1 MTKLYDI
8 ISVESLKKL
17 SDLEKKELMFDII
30 LNGKYIYFDKF
41 KKIFDD
47 EITKYITSD
56 EMLIYLPTNAD
67 AEMIEYILK
76 HYTFEQGQY
85 FFYNYAINNEN
96 KEIKKLIYEYFVE
109 NHSDILIDNMSKYN
123 DLIENDNK

>member
-1 MTKLYDI
+1 L
-8 ISVESLKKL
+8 
-17 SDLEKKELMFDII
+17 DLEKKELMFDII

-47 EITKYITSD
+47 DITKYITSD

-67 AEMIEYILK
+67 AAMIEYILK
-76 HYTFEQGQY
+76 NYTFEQGQY

>member
-17 SDLEKKELMFDII
+17 SDLEKKEIMFDII

-47 EITKYITSD
+47 DITKYITSD

-67 AEMIEYILK
+67 AAMIEYILK
-76 HYTFEQGQY
+76 VSSRTSIYEF
-85 FFYNYAINNEN
+85 
-96 KEIKKLIYEYFVE
+96 LIYFAFKCIYICFA
-109 NHSDILIDNMSKYN
+109 IMIKL
-123 DLIENDNK
+123 

>member
-8 ISVESLKKL
+8 ISAESLKKL

-47 EITKYITSD
+47 DITKYITSD

-67 AEMIEYILK
+67 AAMIEYILK
-76 HYTFEQGQY
+76 H
-85 FFYNYAINNEN
+85 
-96 KEIKKLIYEYFVE
+96 
-109 NHSDILIDNMSKYN
+109 
-123 DLIENDNK
+123 